1 MIDERFMLTKA
12 IYPHYF
18 CGVFDVHPP
27 LFSLIMPRFILKY
40 LMYFAIALPCIAF
53 ANPSN
58 FDEHTFGSNYHQYSI
73 GDKAPDTLPFI
84 GINAPFKI

>member
-1 MIDERFMLTKA
+1 
-12 IYPHYF
+12 
-18 CGVFDVHPP
+18 
-27 LFSLIMPRFILKY
+27 MPRFILKY